1 VAREEAAAGSDLN
14 GLRVMALNADI
25 GDRVG
30 QGDVLAVLDRAMLD
44 TELARVK
51 ASRAQGE
58 ANVAQMRAG
67 IGDAKIAVRQA
78 DEALDRART
87 LQEKGVAARMQLDN
101 AVNAADSA
109 RARLLS
115 AEKALAAAEA
125 QLGVVDAEI
134 GNVMV
139 QITKTELRAPA
150 GGVVLARDATL
161 GGVVSAGGGPLF
173 RIAIG
178 AEFELAASVAETS
191 LPRLRPG
198 MRATVLPAGATEA
211 VEGTIRRISPEVDA
225 VSRLGAIRIELTSG
239 STARA
244 GNFARGEIEIVRR
257 DGLAV
262 PSSAVIYK
270 DTQAFLRTVRDGR
283 VRTVPVTL
291 GVHAGSFVEVVSGL
305 EAGAEVVFRA
315 GTFVADGDRVTP
327 VRVEETGAVKP

>member
-1 VAREEAAAGSDLN
+1 
-14 GLRVMALNADI
+14 
-25 GDRVG
+25 
-30 QGDVLAVLDRAMLD
+30 
-44 TELARVK
+44 
-51 ASRAQGE
+51 
-58 ANVAQMRAG
+58 
-67 IGDAKIAVRQA
+67 
-78 DEALDRART
+78 
-87 LQEKGVAARMQLDN
+87 MQLDN

-139 QITKTELRAPA
+139 QIAKTELRAPA

-161 GGVVSAGGGPLF
+161 GDVVSAGGGPLF

-211 VEGTIRRISPEVDA
+211 TKGTIRRISPEVDA

-270 DTQAFLRTVRDGR
+270 DTQAFLQTVRDGR

-305 EAGAEVVFRA
+305 EPGAEVVFRA